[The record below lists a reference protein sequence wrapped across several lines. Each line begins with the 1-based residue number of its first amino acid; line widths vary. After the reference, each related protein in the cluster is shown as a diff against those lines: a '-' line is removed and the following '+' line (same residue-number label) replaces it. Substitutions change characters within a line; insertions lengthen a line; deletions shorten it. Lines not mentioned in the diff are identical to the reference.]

1 MTASVASMANSG
13 NTSGPPDVR
22 AVADNMYEAWVQQ
35 WSDVKNTIEGW
46 SARPIVGSPDGVQN
60 QAQSASDWIAATAD
74 LTGRLSLLWLR
85 GSWLVSKHLT
95 DAVYSGAGLRL
106 RQWRKT
112 S

>member
-1 MTASVASMANSG
+1 MADSG
-13 NTSGPPDVR
+13 NDSGPPDVND
-22 AVADNMYEAWVQQ
+22 VADNMYNDWVQQ
-35 WSDVKNTIEGW
+35 WTDVKSTIDGW
-46 SARPIVGSPDGVQN
+46 SAQSIVRSSGGVQN

-106 RQWRKT
+106 REWRKP